1 MARKQ
6 PLNIL
11 ILTGNSRMMQ
21 GQYGG
26 AERSTKLYA
35 SFPGHKVTVIS
46 VDWADRAHVK
56 MYPPNIRFYSIP
68 SDKSRPRPTELKEA
82 VAKHR
87 EVACWNFTEGISG
100 VRGKIKTLLPNTD
113 VLILDYIGPIGM
125 IKDMEI
131 KVPIVYLSHNCEVI
145 LAEKIYGK
153 GTQLTKDI
161 ETMEAELLRR
171 SQAYVYCGPDDV
183 TQINKRFKHNSA
195 PHHIPN
201 GTDLRPGIAAGSNY
215 GSKHILFVGS
225 GHPPN
230 VVACR
235 NIIPVAEAMPEYT
248 FDLVGEASNY
258 MLEGP
263 KLPPNVK
270 VWGKVNEEKLNDLF
284 STCEAFINPMETGSG
299 THLKLMRALS
309 YGMPVITSDI
319 GARGFTD
326 QELKDTI
333 TIASKTKGMTSAI
346 ESLKDKQRYT
356 LLSSNSLQVV
366 KTYSWEK
373 IQGDFRDLIEQ
384 LGYEYRA
391 VSSHAQD

>member
-1 MARKQ
+1 
-6 PLNIL
+6 
-11 ILTGNSRMMQ
+11 MMQ

-35 SFPGHKVTVIS
+35 AFPDHKVTVVS

-68 SDKSRPRPTELKEA
+68 SDKSRPQPTEMKQA
-82 VAKHR
+82 AAKHR

-100 VRGKIKTLLPNTD
+100 VRGKIKTLLPSTD
-113 VLILDYIGPIGM
+113 VLILDYLGPIGM
-125 IKDMEI
+125 IKGMEI
-131 KVPIVYLSHNCEVI
+131 NIPIVYLSHNCEVI

-161 ETMEAELLRR
+161 ETMEAELFRR

-183 TQINKRFKHNSA
+183 TEINKRFKHNSV

-201 GTDLRPGIAAGSNY
+201 GTDLRPGIKAGSNY

-235 NIIPVAEAMPEYT
+235 NIIPLAKAMPEYT

-258 MLEGP
+258 LNGDSTVP
-263 KLPPNVK
+263 RNIKI
-270 VWGKVNEEKLNDLF
+270 WGKVSEEKLHDLF

-319 GARGFTD
+319 GARGFTKE
-326 QELKDTI
+326 ELRDAI
-333 TIASKTKGMTSAI
+333 TIANKTEAMVKAI

-356 LLSSNSLQVV
+356 LLSSNSLEVV
-366 KTYSWEK
+366 KTYSWAK
-373 IQGDFRDLIEQ
+373 IQGDFNKIIED
-384 LGYEYRA
+384 LGYGYRA
-391 VSSHAQD
+391 VLSHAQD